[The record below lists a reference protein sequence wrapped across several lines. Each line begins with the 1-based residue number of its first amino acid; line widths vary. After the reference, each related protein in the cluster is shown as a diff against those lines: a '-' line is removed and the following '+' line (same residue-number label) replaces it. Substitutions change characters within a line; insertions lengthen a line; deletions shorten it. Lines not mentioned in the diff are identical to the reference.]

1 MARRLH
7 KRKNRRVFGVAGG
20 LAEYFAIDPVIVR
33 AGFILLAF
41 AGGAGSVLYLL
52 LALLMPA
59 ADATSAER
67 LDVVKENLR
76 SAPREATEAG
86 RRVVLVMRGTVEE
99 REWEVSG
106 TGGEAVA

>member
-7 KRKNRRVFGVAGG
+7 KSKNRLVFGVAGG
-20 LAEYFAIDPVIVR
+20 LAEYFTIDPVIMR

-41 AGGAGSVLYLL
+41 AGGAGIVLYLL

-59 ADATSAER
+59 ADATSAEP

-86 RRVVLVMRGTVEE
+86 RRVVQVLRGTPEKRQSE
-99 REWEVSG
+99 GRG
-106 TGGEAVA
+106 PRR